1 MVPAVASLPPVPCPP
16 VSAPLWCGDPRGSS
30 GLHLKWEL
38 LCLCVPPRGF
48 FPRPGYPQGV
58 PTGSLDV
65 GGRRNQGVIASATP
79 PSLRPFGDRFH
90 KVLSVSQLL
99 MLVTSSII
107 HPFFVWGW
115 GALFPHVWFHPLIHF
130 FLLPRMDFQ
139 INSPHPVLLS
149 GSDNI

>member
-1 MVPAVASLPPVPCPP
+1 MVPAVASLPPVPRPP

-90 KVLSVSQLL
+90 KVPSVSQLL

-107 HPFFVWGW
+107 HPFFVWGG
-115 GALFPHVWFHPLIHF
+115 GALSSCLVSSSHSF
-130 FLLPRMDFQ
+130 FSASQDGLP
-139 INSPHPVLLS
+139 NKLS
-149 GSDNI
+149 TPRSSLRL